1 MDWIL
6 YLQLFA
12 SGIFAGILG
21 GLLGIGGGI
30 IYVLILPPI
39 LYKIG
44 VSETEIVAFT
54 IANSLFSTV
63 FTTLSGNIKQ
73 ASDNNFHLKT
83 ILLISTPGII
93 LSYILIRYFI
103 NTPYYSK
110 DAFNVIYISL
120 VLLLLT
126 RLLVRI
132 KQDRNKEKIIKTEST
147 NPINFLFT
155 GLLGGF
161 VSPLTGLGG
170 GLVIVPILHIYLHFP
185 IKKAN
190 AISLGVICITALFSS
205 VFNMLETP
213 TSSLSDFSIG
223 FIVIPLVAF
232 LSAGGIIG
240 AMFGIELSKKMK
252 SGRIT
257 ILFAAFL
264 VLVLVKKLL
273 EIYNQS

>member
-1 MDWIL
+1 M
-6 YLQLFA
+6 
-12 SGIFAGILG
+12 
-21 GLLGIGGGI
+21 GIGGGI
-30 IYVLILPPI
+30 IFVLILPPI

-44 VSETEIVAFT
+44 VNESEIVAFT

-73 ASDNNFHLKT
+73 ASNNNFHLKT
-83 ILLISTPGII
+83 ILFISAPGIVV
-93 LSYILIRYFI
+93 SFILIHFFI

-110 DAFNVIYISL
+110 DVFNIIYISL
-120 VLLLLT
+120 ILFLLV
-126 RLLVRI
+126 RLLARI
-132 KQDRNKEKIIKTEST
+132 KQDRSEEKIVKTEST
-147 NPINFLFT
+147 NPVYFLLT

-170 GLVIVPILHIYLHFP
+170 GLVIVPILHTFFHFP

-190 AISLGVICITALFSS
+190 AISLGVIGITAFFSS
-205 VFNMLETP
+205 IFNMIEKP
-213 TSSLSDFSIG
+213 TSNISDLSIG
-223 FIVIPLVAF
+223 FIIIPIVVF

-252 SGRIT
+252 SGKIT

>member
-6 YLQLFA
+6 CLQLFTF
-12 SGIFAGILG
+12 GIIAGILG

-44 VSETEIVAFT
+44 VSENEIIAFT

-63 FTTLSGNIKQ
+63 FTTISGNIKQ
-73 ASDNNFHLKT
+73 AINGNFHLKT
-83 ILLISTPGII
+83 ILLISAPGII
-93 LSYILIRYFI
+93 VSYLLIRFFI

-110 DAFNVIYISL
+110 EIFNWIYLSL
-120 VLLLLT
+120 VLFLLIRLLL
-126 RLLVRI
+126 RI
-132 KQDRNKEKIIKTEST
+132 WQDRSKVKMEKTEST
-147 NPINFLFT
+147 STPGFLLI

-170 GLVIVPILHIYLHFP
+170 GLVIVPVLHTYFNFP

-190 AISLGVICITALFSS
+190 AISLGVIGITAFFSS
-205 VFNMLETP
+205 IFNMIEKP
-213 TSSLSDFSIG
+213 TSTLQSYSIG
-223 FIVIPLVAF
+223 FIVFPIVLF
-232 LSAGGIIG
+232 LSAGGVIG
-240 AMFGIELSKKMK
+240 AMFGIDWSKKIK

-257 ILFAAFL
+257 VLFAAFL
-264 VLVLVKKLL
+264 VFVLVKKLL
-273 EIYNQS
+273 EIFN